1 MRQLYSSTG
10 LRQIL
15 MEHLSLSHSFF
26 LIYAEDYLNNR
37 RLNMFADVLLTGIQA
52 ELVYLKGR

>member
-15 MEHLSLSHSFF
+15 VEHLSLSHSFF
-26 LIYAEDYLNNR
+26 LIYAEDDRNNR
-37 RLNMFADVLLTGIQA
+37 RFNMFADLLLTGIRA
-52 ELVYLKGR
+52 ELAYLKGR